1 MLVKY
6 RVKVIQLV
14 ILETN
19 VIPNIKFVKTRK

>member
-14 ILETN
+14 ILKTN

>member
-14 ILETN
+14 ILKTN
-19 VIPNIKFVKTRK
+19 VIPNIKFLKTRK